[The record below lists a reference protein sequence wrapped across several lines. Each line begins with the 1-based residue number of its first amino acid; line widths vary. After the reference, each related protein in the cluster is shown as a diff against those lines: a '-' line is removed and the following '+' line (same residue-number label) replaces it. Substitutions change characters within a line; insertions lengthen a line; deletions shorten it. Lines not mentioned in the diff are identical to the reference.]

1 MKLTDISILVSE
13 RDLTDILMRF
23 VANKNISIKEI
34 KITDEIQIKILV
46 IKYLEI

>member
-23 VANKNISIKEI
+23 IANKNISIKFKCTFEN
-34 KITDEIQIKILV
+34 TWSL
-46 IKYLEI
+46 